1 MGARHEA
8 LQVADQCRTLV
19 KKVLTAASIR
29 TPCHDDVGHGEPVI
43 NEIVVLGQMGVPH
56 RGGAFEHLGILC
68 QPRADAFILG
78 QHVGVDEGIRQ
89 PCFHFSQAERNPLV
103 VLGAG
108 ERARLGNQIRIG
120 DTIGDV
126 GTNGRGFE
134 QIPAVDARHRY
145 LGQGVKLPQ
154 FFPAGQV
161 IAIDEGVFNAGF
173 VQCPLV
179 GLMPANR

>member
-19 KKVLTAASIR
+19 KKVLTAA
-29 TPCHDDVGHGEPVI
+29 P
-43 NEIVVLGQMGVPH
+43 
-56 RGGAFEHLGILC
+56 
-68 QPRADAFILG
+68 
-78 QHVGVDEGIRQ
+78 IRQ

-134 QIPAVDARHRY
+134 QIPTVDDRHRH

-154 FFPAGQV
+154 LFPAGQV